1 MIAFPVNN
9 NGKVGNGKVKPCAV
23 ITDANGTRIAQVP
36 GLPLRSNNAAV
47 ELAFVVCKLMNAG
60 AEQMRREG
68 YAV

>member
-1 MIAFPVNN
+1 MIAFPENN
-9 NGKVGNGKVKPCAV
+9 NGKIGNGKVKPCAV
-23 ITDANGTRIAQVP
+23 INDANGKRIAQVIGVP
-36 GLPLRSNNAAV
+36 FRSNKEAV

>member
-1 MIAFPVNN
+1 MIAFPVSNN
-9 NGKVGNGKVKPCAV
+9 AKDCHSKVKPCAV

-36 GLPLRSNNAAV
+36 GLPLRSNKEAV
-47 ELAFVVCKLMNAG
+47 ELAFAVCKLMNAG

>member
-9 NGKVGNGKVKPCAV
+9 NGKIGNGKVKPCAV
-23 ITDANGTRIAQVP
+23 INDANGKRIAQVIGVP
-36 GLPLRSNNAAV
+36 FRSNNEAV
-47 ELAFVVCKLMNAG
+47 QLAFAICQLMNAG